1 MLEFNAT
8 LLAQIFHFVVLL
20 IFLRV
25 VAYKPIARLIKQR
38 QDYIASNVAAAEEER
53 AKAEQLRQQYLADL
67 QRARTEAQ
75 EIFAQAT
82 KAAELQAQ
90 EIIAAAK
97 EEANRVKESALADIQ
112 REREKAVRELREQ
125 VASLSV
131 LVAGKIIS
139 QTITPEIQRQL
150 VYDFIKEAGDLPC

>member
-20 IFLRV
+20 VFLRF
-25 VAYKPIARLIKQR
+25 VAYKPIARLLKER
-38 QDYIASNVAAAEEER
+38 QDYIANNVAAAEEER
-53 AKAEQLRQQYLADL
+53 AQAEKLRQQYLADL
-67 QRARTEAQ
+67 QKAREEAQ
-75 EIFAQAT
+75 AIIAQASR
-82 KAAELQAQ
+82 AAEVQAQ

-112 REREKAVRELREQ
+112 REREKAVRELQDQ

-131 LVAGKIIS
+131 LVAGKIIG
-139 QTITPEIQRQL
+139 QAITPEIQRQL